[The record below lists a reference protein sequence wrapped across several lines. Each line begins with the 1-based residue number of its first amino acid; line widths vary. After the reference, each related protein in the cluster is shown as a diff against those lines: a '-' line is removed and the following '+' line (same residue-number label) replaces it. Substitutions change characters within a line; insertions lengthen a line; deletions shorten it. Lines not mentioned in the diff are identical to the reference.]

1 MRLTRPVFRAH
12 NPRWSWAPDSG
23 AGAAAAGGRFNPVG
37 TPALYTSLRLETAWL
52 EAQQAFPFKAQP
64 MTICAYD
71 VDCAGMLDLTNP
83 AVLQENCVAPSD
95 LSCPWEDL
103 HLRGQL
109 PPSWRLARRLIAAGI
124 SGILV
129 PSFAAGAGR
138 SDVNV
143 VFWKWAA
150 DPPHQVRAVDDFGRL
165 PRDSK
170 SWEES

>member
-1 MRLTRPVFRAH
+1 
-12 NPRWSWAPDSG
+12 
-23 AGAAAAGGRFNPVG
+23 
-37 TPALYTSLRLETAWL
+37 
-52 EAQQAFPFKAQP
+52 

-71 VDCAGMLDLTNP
+71 VDCADMLDLTDP
-83 AVLQENCVAPSD
+83 AVLLENCIVPSD
-95 LSCPWEDL
+95 LSCSWEDL
-103 HLRGQL
+103 HLRGQS
-109 PPSWRLARRLIAAGI
+109 PPSWILARRLIAAGV

-165 PRDSK
+165 PRDGK
-170 SWEES
+170 SWEGL